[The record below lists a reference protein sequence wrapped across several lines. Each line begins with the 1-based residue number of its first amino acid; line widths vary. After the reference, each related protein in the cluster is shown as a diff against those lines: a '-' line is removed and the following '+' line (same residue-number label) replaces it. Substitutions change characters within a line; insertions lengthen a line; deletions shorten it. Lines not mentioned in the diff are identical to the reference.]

1 MEAGDDAQNNGN
13 NRNLSA
19 VVGRRPCRAG
29 AVDHMFALS
38 LAAHGLAPGWPDDA
52 GPFARATF
60 GTMNP
65 TLKLGY
71 SRPLQQPDLP
81 PLRQEDSS
89 RHVTSR
95 LDDELAVLAATG
107 CASHEPVG
115 QALLRSFGAEFSRA
129 GLLKLASD
137 ACQLATP
144 LLLKRIVGLLEKPG
158 GDAAALRAGM
168 LASAL
173 LLLTSVTQALC
184 LRHYLVRV
192 STTGLRVR
200 AALTGALYRKLLRLS
215 PAAQLASSSGEL
227 VNLVGTDAQRIAD
240 LTPYLHALWFAP
252 LQVAA

>member
-1 MEAGDDAQNNGN
+1 MPRYE
-13 NRNLSA
+13 R
-19 VVGRRPCRAG
+19 
-29 AVDHMFALS
+29 
-38 LAAHGLAPGWPDDA
+38 DA
-52 GPFARATF
+52 GPFSRATF
-60 GTMNP
+60 GTLNP

-71 SRPLQQPDLP
+71 SRPLQPPDLP

-89 RHVTSR
+89 RRVTAR
-95 LDDELAVLAATG
+95 FDDALAVLAATG
-107 CASHEPVG
+107 CADREPVG
-115 QALLRSFGAEFSRA
+115 RALWRSFGAEFSRA

-144 LLLKRIVGLLEKPG
+144 LLLKRIVGLLLEEPG

-173 LLLTSVTQALC
+173 LLFTSSAQALC

-192 STTGLRVR
+192 SSTGLRVR

-227 VNLVGTDAQRIAD
+227 VNLVGADAQRIAD
-240 LTPYLHALWFAP
+240 LTPFLHALWFAP

>member
-1 MEAGDDAQNNGN
+1 
-13 NRNLSA
+13 
-19 VVGRRPCRAG
+19 
-29 AVDHMFALS
+29 MFALS
-38 LAAHGLAPGWPDDA
+38 IIAAHGLAPRRPDDA

-60 GTMNP
+60 GSLNP

-71 SRPLQQPDLP
+71 SRPLQQRDLP

-89 RHVTSR
+89 RLVTAR
-95 LDDELAVLAATG
+95 LDDELFALAATG
-107 CASHEPVG
+107 CADREPVG
-115 QALLRSFGAEFSRA
+115 RALWRSFGAEFSRA

-144 LLLKRIVGLLEKPG
+144 LLLKRIIGLLEKPG

-168 LASAL
+168 LASSL
-173 LLLTSVTQALC
+173 LLITSSAQALC

-215 PAAQLASSSGEL
+215 PAAQLASSGEL
-227 VNLVGTDAQRIAD
+227 VNLVGADAQRIAD

>member
-1 MEAGDDAQNNGN
+1 MFT
-13 NRNLSA
+13 LSVIA
-19 VVGRRPCRAG
+19 E
-29 AVDHMFALS
+29 
-38 LAAHGLAPGWPDDA
+38 HGLAPRRPDA

-60 GTMNP
+60 GALNP

-89 RHVTSR
+89 RLVTAR

-107 CASHEPVG
+107 CADREPVVG
-115 QALLRSFGAEFSRA
+115 RALWRGFGAEFSRA

-144 LLLKRIVGLLEKPG
+144 LLLKRIVGLLERPG
-158 GDAAALRAGM
+158 GDTAALRAGM
-168 LASAL
+168 LASL
-173 LLLTSVTQALC
+173 LLLLSSAAQALC

-200 AALTGALYRKLLRLS
+200 AALTGTLYRKLLRLS
-215 PAAQLASSSGEL
+215 PAAQLAASSGEL
-227 VNLVGTDAQRIAD
+227 VNLVGADAQRIAD